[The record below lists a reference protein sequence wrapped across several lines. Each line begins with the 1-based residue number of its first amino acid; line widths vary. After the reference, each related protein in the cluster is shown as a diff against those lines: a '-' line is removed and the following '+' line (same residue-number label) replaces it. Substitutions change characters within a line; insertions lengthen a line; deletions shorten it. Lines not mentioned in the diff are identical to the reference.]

1 MAFNECV
8 KLTFIGESAF
18 EWLFQLKIAGERK
31 LLYSE
36 TISQSEIE
44 GDENIN
50 LNSITRKN
58 TNILHTVLT
67 RKNQIQ
73 LNWINF

>member
-1 MAFNECV
+1 MEFNEYV
-8 KLTFIGESAF
+8 KLTFIGESDF

-58 TNILHTVLT
+58 INILHTVLT